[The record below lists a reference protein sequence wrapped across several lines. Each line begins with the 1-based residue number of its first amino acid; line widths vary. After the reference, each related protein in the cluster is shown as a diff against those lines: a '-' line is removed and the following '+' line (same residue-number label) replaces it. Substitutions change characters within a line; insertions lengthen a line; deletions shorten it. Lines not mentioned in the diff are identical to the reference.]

1 VRTPPTII
9 SRQGPGGLP
18 GEWIGAVLLNFP
30 TRFGNAFARFGS
42 RQDFG
47 DLSAYGLPVPEEG
60 LMTRF
65 RRDGTVPSIVDK
77 DVIEAV
83 KEGNVEVVGAVESLD
98 SAAVILAGGRRVE
111 PDAIISATGYRRA
124 LEPLVGH
131 LGVLDD
137 RGQPAV
143 AAPKP
148 AAPGLRFVG
157 YTSRPGALGF
167 MSRQAK
173 RSAKAIARELKSR
186 R

>member
-1 VRTPPTII
+1 V
-9 SRQGPGGLP
+9 P
-18 GEWIGAVLLNFP
+18 GEWIGTALRPFP
-30 TRFGNAFARFGS
+30 TRFGDAFARLGS
-42 RQDFG
+42 RHDFG
-47 DLSAYGLPVPEEG
+47 DLSDYGLPVPQEG

-65 RRDGTVPSIVDK
+65 RRDGTVPSIVDHE
-77 DVIEAV
+77 VIDAV
-83 KEGNVEVVGAVESLD
+83 KQGTVEVVGAVESLD
-98 SAAVILAGGRRVE
+98 PAGVNLAGKSRIE
-111 PDAIISATGYRRA
+111 PDAIICATGYRRA

-137 RGQPAV
+137 RGWPAV

-173 RSAKAIARELKSR
+173 RTAKAIARDVNSR
-186 R
+186 H